1 MIQGFEELT
10 EPISEREAAE
20 FLPPILEGLK
30 TKVGRQKAVTNK
42 AIVAGLR
49 QNRGIRISEARV
61 RTIINHIRCNDLVPC
76 LVATSEGYYIA
87 ETEQELL
94 DYETSLEGRERAI
107 NEVRESIRRQR
118 MAKYHRKSC
127 QMTMT
132 LI

>member
-1 MIQGFEELT
+1 MIQGFELET
-10 EPISEREAAE
+10 EPLNEREQNE
-20 FLPPILEGLK
+20 LLPPIVAGLQ
-30 TKVGRQKAVTNK
+30 TKIGRHKAVTNK

-61 RTIINHIRCNDLVPC
+61 RKIINHLRCNDLVPC

-107 NEVRESIRRQR
+107 SEVRESIRRQR
-118 MAKYHRKSC
+118 MDRFHRKSF
-127 QMTMT
+127 QMTIA
-132 LI
+132 L